1 MSADELRSALAS
13 SVLAPSTLVWRDG
26 MESWVPASSVPE
38 LGLGGGEPLAEPSTT
53 DIGLPAGMRDDS
65 SLMAVPGAP
74 AGLAAGIPPPPAL
87 VARASQ

>member
-1 MSADELRSALAS
+1 MAGSDEWRWTDDQGVQRVVSADELRSALAS

-53 DIGLPAGMRDDS
+53 DIGLPAGCAMTR
-65 SLMAVPGAP
+65 
-74 AGLAAGIPPPPAL
+74 
-87 VARASQ
+87 R